1 MNVFYSQLTLEFCN
15 VIAEYH
21 KHMQAP
27 KDNVTLLSSEISTY
41 PLTNSSIK
49 RHSAKEQINQRLSSG
64 TSHRPIT
71 VNFKVWLIS
80 KT

>member
-27 KDNVTLLSSEISTY
+27 KDNVAAIIIRNLNLSSDQQFDKTAQCKGADKPETFIRNI
-41 PLTNSSIK
+41 PSSNHGK
-49 RHSAKEQINQRLSSG
+49 
-64 TSHRPIT
+64 
-71 VNFKVWLIS
+71 F
-80 KT
+80 